1 VIGAPFLVLGVLVTL
16 SALIGA
22 RVTRRPRGSVL
33 DVLFSP
39 LHPATW
45 AALAAILVGVWVELL
60 AFAAVVALLSAGAS
74 MLVVGVGFVLVG
86 LAIEAARLTSR
97 VERARTAWADPRPLL
112 AHAYRPYGQ
121 GLRDLAV
128 AIFLDPARWRD
139 VLYVIVAFPLAV
151 LEFAVATTLWSIAVV
166 LLSIPLWAL
175 AGVPIDAVGDLP
187 LPDLTSAGAIGVLTL
202 AGIGMTIAAAVVSR
216 GLMVLHRA
224 VVIGLLC
231 EPDQRALARRVATLE
246 TSRRA
251 VLDVEASELRRIER
265 DLHDGV
271 QQRLVRLSLD
281 LGVAAERIDEDPA
294 AAKVLVEEARDQARL
309 ALAELRDLVRGISPA
324 ILLDR
329 GLVPALS
336 ALAGRGAVPVVVASE
351 LPDGLRLP
359 DVVERAAYFV
369 VAESVANLAK
379 HARAT
384 RAEIRCR
391 YQGGRL
397 VVEIEDDG
405 VGGARVA
412 PGGGLG
418 GLADRLAA
426 LDGALEVSSPEG
438 GPTVVRATIP
448 TDADVAPV
456 GWPAAAVQDPR

>member
-265 DLHDGV
+265 DLHDGA

>member
-1 VIGAPFLVLGVLVTL
+1 
-16 SALIGA
+16 
-22 RVTRRPRGSVL
+22 VL

-265 DLHDGV
+265 DLHDGA

>member
-1 VIGAPFLVLGVLVTL
+1 VF
-16 SALIGA
+16 
-22 RVTRRPRGSVL
+22 
-33 DVLFSP
+33 DVLLSP
-39 LHPATW
+39 LHPSTW

-112 AHAYRPYGQ
+112 AHAYRPYGE

-265 DLHDGV
+265 DLHDGA

>member
-1 VIGAPFLVLGVLVTL
+1 
-16 SALIGA
+16 
-22 RVTRRPRGSVL
+22 
-33 DVLFSP
+33 
-39 LHPATW
+39 
-45 AALAAILVGVWVELL
+45 
-60 AFAAVVALLSAGAS
+60 
-74 MLVVGVGFVLVG
+74 
-86 LAIEAARLTSR
+86 
-97 VERARTAWADPRPLL
+97 LL

-251 VLDVEASELRRIER
+251 VLDVQASELRRIER
-265 DLHDGV
+265 DLHDGA

-351 LPDGLRLP
+351 LP

>member
-112 AHAYRPYGQ
+112 AHAYRPYGE

-265 DLHDGV
+265 DLHDGA

-391 YQGGRL
+391 YQDGRL

-405 VGGARVA
+405 VGGAQVA

>member
-1 VIGAPFLVLGVLVTL
+1 VIGAPFLVLGVIVTL
-16 SALIGA
+16 SALVGA
-22 RVTRRPRGSVL
+22 GVTRRPRGLVF
-33 DVLFSP
+33 DVLLSP
-39 LHPATW
+39 LHPSTW
-45 AALAAILVGVWVELL
+45 AALAAILVGVWVELF

-74 MLVVGVGFVLVG
+74 TLVVGVGFVLVG

-97 VERARTAWADPRPLL
+97 VERARTAWGDPRPLL

-139 VLYVIVAFPLAV
+139 VVYVIVAFPLAL

-202 AGIGMTIAAAVVSR
+202 AGIGMRIAAAVVSR

-265 DLHDGV
+265 DLHDGA